1 MFYIFGIAF
10 LGIFANSNQFI
21 FVEKKRIP
29 KKTIVYKTSI
39 QRSFDIDTKDD
50 LYKLRYYLQ

>member
-21 FVEKKRIP
+21 FVEKKRKMLAAI
-29 KKTIVYKTSI
+29 
-39 QRSFDIDTKDD
+39 F
-50 LYKLRYYLQ
+50 